1 MKTLLNAL
9 TATIAVC
16 LLPSASQATCVAN
29 GTIPRVNVQANPT
42 ATNIGVAE
50 NGPGSTFFNFTT
62 TSAAFINTA
71 VVAGSSHISVEVT
84 GNAASC
90 GAPVNGVSAGGTVI
104 SILVS
109 P

>member
-1 MKTLLNAL
+1 MKTLLASL
-9 TATIAVC
+9 TAAIAVC
-16 LLPSASQATCVAN
+16 LLPSVSQATCVAD
-29 GTIPRVNVQANPT
+29 GTIPRVNVQASPT

-62 TSAAFINTA
+62 TSATFINTA
-71 VVAGSSHISVEVT
+71 VVAESSHISVEVT
-84 GNAASC
+84 GNAAAC
-90 GAPVNGVSAGGTVI
+90 GVPVKGVSAGGTVI